1 MGDFLKELD
10 LTEGR
15 CTGIPTIQEE
25 LAKNGSPRAFIET
38 DEDRSYFLMY
48 IPVHEGCGNVVT
60 LKEQKED
67 LHKDCTKVT
76 QNLPKDYPKIT
87 QRLPK
92 DCPKVAQSTLEL
104 IIQTPS
110 ITVKQLSED
119 LALSEKTIKNR
130 LALLKKEGFIVR
142 VGSKTSGYWKVI
154 GKMEE

>member
-1 MGDFLKELD
+1 MARKRTIKGFTCLSIVFFYRLGDFLKELD

-67 LHKDCTKVT
+67 LHKD
-76 QNLPKDYPKIT
+76 YPKIA

-92 DCPKVAQSTLEL
+92 GCTKHIGINHAEPKHNN
-104 IIQTPS
+104 QT
-110 ITVKQLSED
+110 IE
-119 LALSEKTIKNR
+119 
-130 LALLKKEGFIVR
+130 
-142 VGSKTSGYWKVI
+142 
-154 GKMEE
+154 